1 METERLIGAGVFP
14 GQDHE
19 ETIDARRAGQK
30 SAGAT
35 GRGNLGAG
43 REISDHLDMARTGAK
58 AYIYPF
64 CGFARQTAGSFLAK
78 VILPGPQAVHLAPRP
93 LGRSRLF
100 Y

>member
-19 ETIDARRAGQK
+19 ETIDARRAGQQ

-43 REISDHLDMARTGAK
+43 REISDHLDMARTGAT

-64 CGFARQTAGSFLAK
+64 FGFARQTAGSCLAN
-78 VILPGPQAVHLAPRP
+78 VIRPGPQAVTVAPRP
-93 LGRSRLF
+93 MVRSRFF